1 MNEYPVIVEM
11 LLSRFMV
18 VTRIR
23 PPPANQEIQIS
34 VAVAGKNCIREPEWT
49 IENIM
54 VRKNIYCCKWL
65 MHTCLPS
72 PCLDFT
78 VSYRY
83 THADTEHEDMETL
96 FDVLLCDFDRASE
109 PDQLITSTSVPQAR
123 QTLTINPKSQIE
135 MIMPSQSTID
145 RDDNKFI
152 EMIEHYLQENEGN
165 YDRLFLSSPGRSSSS
180 SSRTDMEFPSSNM
193 TSPCQAIENDENMFI
208 ETLEQLCRDSRNG
221 F

>member
-1 MNEYPVIVEM
+1 M

-23 PPPANQEIQIS
+23 PPPANQE
-34 VAVAGKNCIREPEWT
+34 NRDCIREPEWM

-54 VRKNIYCCKWL
+54 VRKNICCNWL

-83 THADTEHEDMETL
+83 THTDTENEDMETL
-96 FDVLLCDFDRASE
+96 LDALLCDFDDSNASE

-165 YDRLFLSSPGRSSSS
+165 HDRLFLSSPGRSSSS